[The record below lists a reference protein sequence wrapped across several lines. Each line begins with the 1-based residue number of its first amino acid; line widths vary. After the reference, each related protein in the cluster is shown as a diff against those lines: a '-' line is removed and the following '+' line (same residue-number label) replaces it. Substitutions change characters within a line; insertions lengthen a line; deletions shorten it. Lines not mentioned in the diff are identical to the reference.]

1 MTVRLH
7 FRAEVKNSKGKK
19 VLVVQAHELY
29 NAFLRRVRNEAKS
42 KGTTEGTM
50 VVTAKEWSPGEFIT
64 FDL

>member
-7 FRAEVKNSKGKK
+7 FRAEVKNSKGKQ
-19 VLVVQAHELY
+19 VLVIRAYGLY
-29 NAFLRRVRNEAKS
+29 NAFLKRVRREAKS

-50 VVTAKEWSPGEFIT
+50 VVTAKEWTPGESKT

>member
-19 VLVVQAHELY
+19 VLVVQANELY
-29 NAFLRRVRNEAKS
+29 NAFLQRVRREAKS

-50 VVTAKEWSPGEFIT
+50 VVTAKEWAPGESKT
-64 FDL
+64 FNL